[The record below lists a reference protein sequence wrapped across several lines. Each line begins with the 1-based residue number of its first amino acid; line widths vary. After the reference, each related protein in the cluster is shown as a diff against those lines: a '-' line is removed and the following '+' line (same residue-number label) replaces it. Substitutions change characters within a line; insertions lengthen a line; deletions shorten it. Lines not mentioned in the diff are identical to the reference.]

1 MKKHN
6 FFKTLFIL
14 VFLLFLALF
23 IASKTGYY
31 EKSVKDKTYLTNKK
45 LKEFEKDISE
55 GKNVDA
61 KDYFP
66 KEVDYSNVFT
76 KSANNISNKIADLKE
91 QIKTIY
97 FETQELIV
105 TSYFSTMY
113 DSLITTIDLERFRNK
128 LYNFKDFLGSND
140 NYYFFNNYYI
150 QMMEKLDK
158 KFDVL
163 SDTNTYLIPR
173 KESKFSKIIKYI
185 RRIILKKQFENDEI

>member
-31 EKSVKDKTYLTNKK
+31 EKSVKDKSYLTNKK

-66 KEVDYSNVFT
+66 KEVDYSNIFT
-76 KSANNISNKIADLKE
+76 KSANNISNKIGLVVNYKAKNIWDF
-91 QIKTIY
+91 IKTLFI
-97 FETQELIV
+97 
-105 TSYFSTMY
+105 S
-113 DSLITTIDLERFRNK
+113 
-128 LYNFKDFLGSND
+128 
-140 NYYFFNNYYI
+140 
-150 QMMEKLDK
+150 
-158 KFDVL
+158 
-163 SDTNTYLIPR
+163 
-173 KESKFSKIIKYI
+173 
-185 RRIILKKQFENDEI
+185 

>member
-55 GKNVDA
+55 GKDVDA
-61 KDYFP
+61 KDYFS

-76 KSANNISNKIADLKE
+76 KSANNISNKIGLVVNSKAKNVWDF
-91 QIKTIY
+91 IKTLFI
-97 FETQELIV
+97 
-105 TSYFSTMY
+105 S
-113 DSLITTIDLERFRNK
+113 
-128 LYNFKDFLGSND
+128 
-140 NYYFFNNYYI
+140 
-150 QMMEKLDK
+150 
-158 KFDVL
+158 
-163 SDTNTYLIPR
+163 
-173 KESKFSKIIKYI
+173 
-185 RRIILKKQFENDEI
+185 

>member
-6 FFKTLFIL
+6 FFKTIFIL

-76 KSANNISNKIADLKE
+76 KSANNISNKIGLVVNSKAKNVWDF
-91 QIKTIY
+91 IKTLFI
-97 FETQELIV
+97 
-105 TSYFSTMY
+105 S
-113 DSLITTIDLERFRNK
+113 
-128 LYNFKDFLGSND
+128 
-140 NYYFFNNYYI
+140 
-150 QMMEKLDK
+150 
-158 KFDVL
+158 
-163 SDTNTYLIPR
+163 
-173 KESKFSKIIKYI
+173 
-185 RRIILKKQFENDEI
+185 

>member
-55 GKNVDA
+55 GKDVDA
-61 KDYFP
+61 KDYLP

-76 KSANNISNKIADLKE
+76 KFANNISNKIGLVVNYKAKNIWDF
-91 QIKTIY
+91 IKTLFI
-97 FETQELIV
+97 
-105 TSYFSTMY
+105 S
-113 DSLITTIDLERFRNK
+113 
-128 LYNFKDFLGSND
+128 
-140 NYYFFNNYYI
+140 
-150 QMMEKLDK
+150 
-158 KFDVL
+158 
-163 SDTNTYLIPR
+163 
-173 KESKFSKIIKYI
+173 
-185 RRIILKKQFENDEI
+185 

>member
-76 KSANNISNKIADLKE
+76 KSANNISNKIGLVVSYKAKNIWNF
-91 QIKTIY
+91 IKTLFI
-97 FETQELIV
+97 
-105 TSYFSTMY
+105 S
-113 DSLITTIDLERFRNK
+113 
-128 LYNFKDFLGSND
+128 
-140 NYYFFNNYYI
+140 
-150 QMMEKLDK
+150 
-158 KFDVL
+158 
-163 SDTNTYLIPR
+163 
-173 KESKFSKIIKYI
+173 
-185 RRIILKKQFENDEI
+185 

>member
-1 MKKHN
+1 MRIVMKKHN
-6 FFKTLFIL
+6 FFKTIFIL

-76 KSANNISNKIADLKE
+76 KSANNISNKIGLVVNYKAKNVWDF
-91 QIKTIY
+91 IKTLFI
-97 FETQELIV
+97 
-105 TSYFSTMY
+105 S
-113 DSLITTIDLERFRNK
+113 
-128 LYNFKDFLGSND
+128 
-140 NYYFFNNYYI
+140 
-150 QMMEKLDK
+150 
-158 KFDVL
+158 
-163 SDTNTYLIPR
+163 
-173 KESKFSKIIKYI
+173 
-185 RRIILKKQFENDEI
+185 

>member
-1 MKKHN
+1 MNLYPIIKKHN

-76 KSANNISNKIADLKE
+76 KSANNISNKIGLVVNYKAKNIWDF
-91 QIKTIY
+91 IKTLFI
-97 FETQELIV
+97 
-105 TSYFSTMY
+105 S
-113 DSLITTIDLERFRNK
+113 
-128 LYNFKDFLGSND
+128 
-140 NYYFFNNYYI
+140 
-150 QMMEKLDK
+150 
-158 KFDVL
+158 
-163 SDTNTYLIPR
+163 
-173 KESKFSKIIKYI
+173 
-185 RRIILKKQFENDEI
+185 

>member
-31 EKSVKDKTYLTNKK
+31 EKSVKDKTFLTNKK

-76 KSANNISNKIADLKE
+76 KSANNISNKIGLVVNYKAKNIWDF
-91 QIKTIY
+91 IKTLFI
-97 FETQELIV
+97 
-105 TSYFSTMY
+105 S
-113 DSLITTIDLERFRNK
+113 
-128 LYNFKDFLGSND
+128 
-140 NYYFFNNYYI
+140 
-150 QMMEKLDK
+150 
-158 KFDVL
+158 
-163 SDTNTYLIPR
+163 
-173 KESKFSKIIKYI
+173 
-185 RRIILKKQFENDEI
+185 

>member
-1 MKKHN
+1 MRIVMKKHN

-66 KEVDYSNVFT
+66 KEVDYSNIFT
-76 KSANNISNKIADLKE
+76 KSANNISNKIGLVVNSKAKNVWDF
-91 QIKTIY
+91 IKTLFI
-97 FETQELIV
+97 
-105 TSYFSTMY
+105 S
-113 DSLITTIDLERFRNK
+113 
-128 LYNFKDFLGSND
+128 
-140 NYYFFNNYYI
+140 
-150 QMMEKLDK
+150 
-158 KFDVL
+158 
-163 SDTNTYLIPR
+163 
-173 KESKFSKIIKYI
+173 
-185 RRIILKKQFENDEI
+185 

>member
-1 MKKHN
+1 MRIVMKKHN

-31 EKSVKDKTYLTNKK
+31 EKSVKDKTYLTNEK

-76 KSANNISNKIADLKE
+76 KSANNISNKIGLVVNYKAKNIWDF
-91 QIKTIY
+91 IKTLFI
-97 FETQELIV
+97 
-105 TSYFSTMY
+105 S
-113 DSLITTIDLERFRNK
+113 
-128 LYNFKDFLGSND
+128 
-140 NYYFFNNYYI
+140 
-150 QMMEKLDK
+150 
-158 KFDVL
+158 
-163 SDTNTYLIPR
+163 
-173 KESKFSKIIKYI
+173 
-185 RRIILKKQFENDEI
+185 

>member
-61 KDYFP
+61 KDYLH

-76 KSANNISNKIADLKE
+76 KSANNISNKIGLVVNYKAKNIWDF
-91 QIKTIY
+91 IKTLFI
-97 FETQELIV
+97 
-105 TSYFSTMY
+105 S
-113 DSLITTIDLERFRNK
+113 
-128 LYNFKDFLGSND
+128 
-140 NYYFFNNYYI
+140 
-150 QMMEKLDK
+150 
-158 KFDVL
+158 
-163 SDTNTYLIPR
+163 
-173 KESKFSKIIKYI
+173 
-185 RRIILKKQFENDEI
+185 

>member
-1 MKKHN
+1 MRIVMKKHN

-66 KEVDYSNVFT
+66 KEVDYSNIFT
-76 KSANNISNKIADLKE
+76 KSANNISNKIGLVVNYKAKNIWDF
-91 QIKTIY
+91 IKTLFI
-97 FETQELIV
+97 
-105 TSYFSTMY
+105 S
-113 DSLITTIDLERFRNK
+113 
-128 LYNFKDFLGSND
+128 
-140 NYYFFNNYYI
+140 
-150 QMMEKLDK
+150 
-158 KFDVL
+158 
-163 SDTNTYLIPR
+163 
-173 KESKFSKIIKYI
+173 
-185 RRIILKKQFENDEI
+185 

>member
-76 KSANNISNKIADLKE
+76 KSANNISNKIGLVVNYKVKNIWDF
-91 QIKTIY
+91 IKTLFI
-97 FETQELIV
+97 
-105 TSYFSTMY
+105 S
-113 DSLITTIDLERFRNK
+113 
-128 LYNFKDFLGSND
+128 
-140 NYYFFNNYYI
+140 
-150 QMMEKLDK
+150 
-158 KFDVL
+158 
-163 SDTNTYLIPR
+163 
-173 KESKFSKIIKYI
+173 
-185 RRIILKKQFENDEI
+185 

>member
-14 VFLLFLALF
+14 VFLLFLAIF

-66 KEVDYSNVFT
+66 KEVDYSNIFT
-76 KSANNISNKIADLKE
+76 KSANNISNKIGLVVNYKAKNIWDF
-91 QIKTIY
+91 IKTLFI
-97 FETQELIV
+97 
-105 TSYFSTMY
+105 S
-113 DSLITTIDLERFRNK
+113 
-128 LYNFKDFLGSND
+128 
-140 NYYFFNNYYI
+140 
-150 QMMEKLDK
+150 
-158 KFDVL
+158 
-163 SDTNTYLIPR
+163 
-173 KESKFSKIIKYI
+173 
-185 RRIILKKQFENDEI
+185 

>member
-1 MKKHN
+1 MRIVMKKHN

-76 KSANNISNKIADLKE
+76 KSANNISNKIGLVVNYKAKNIWNF
-91 QIKTIY
+91 IKTLFI
-97 FETQELIV
+97 
-105 TSYFSTMY
+105 S
-113 DSLITTIDLERFRNK
+113 
-128 LYNFKDFLGSND
+128 
-140 NYYFFNNYYI
+140 
-150 QMMEKLDK
+150 
-158 KFDVL
+158 
-163 SDTNTYLIPR
+163 
-173 KESKFSKIIKYI
+173 
-185 RRIILKKQFENDEI
+185 

>member
-76 KSANNISNKIADLKE
+76 KSANNISNKIGLVVNYKAKNVWDF
-91 QIKTIY
+91 IKTLFI
-97 FETQELIV
+97 
-105 TSYFSTMY
+105 S
-113 DSLITTIDLERFRNK
+113 
-128 LYNFKDFLGSND
+128 
-140 NYYFFNNYYI
+140 
-150 QMMEKLDK
+150 
-158 KFDVL
+158 
-163 SDTNTYLIPR
+163 
-173 KESKFSKIIKYI
+173 
-185 RRIILKKQFENDEI
+185 

>member
-1 MKKHN
+1 MRIVMKKHN

-31 EKSVKDKTYLTNKK
+31 EASVKDKTYLINKK

-76 KSANNISNKIADLKE
+76 KSANNISNKIGLVVNYKAKNIWDF
-91 QIKTIY
+91 IKTLFI
-97 FETQELIV
+97 
-105 TSYFSTMY
+105 S
-113 DSLITTIDLERFRNK
+113 
-128 LYNFKDFLGSND
+128 
-140 NYYFFNNYYI
+140 
-150 QMMEKLDK
+150 
-158 KFDVL
+158 
-163 SDTNTYLIPR
+163 
-173 KESKFSKIIKYI
+173 
-185 RRIILKKQFENDEI
+185 

>member
-1 MKKHN
+1 MRIIMKKHN

-76 KSANNISNKIADLKE
+76 KSANNISNKIGLVVNSKTKNVWDF
-91 QIKTIY
+91 IKTLFI
-97 FETQELIV
+97 
-105 TSYFSTMY
+105 S
-113 DSLITTIDLERFRNK
+113 
-128 LYNFKDFLGSND
+128 
-140 NYYFFNNYYI
+140 
-150 QMMEKLDK
+150 
-158 KFDVL
+158 
-163 SDTNTYLIPR
+163 
-173 KESKFSKIIKYI
+173 
-185 RRIILKKQFENDEI
+185 

>member
-55 GKNVDA
+55 GKNVNA

-76 KSANNISNKIADLKE
+76 KSANNISNKIGLVVNSKAKNVWDF
-91 QIKTIY
+91 IKTLFI
-97 FETQELIV
+97 
-105 TSYFSTMY
+105 S
-113 DSLITTIDLERFRNK
+113 
-128 LYNFKDFLGSND
+128 
-140 NYYFFNNYYI
+140 
-150 QMMEKLDK
+150 
-158 KFDVL
+158 
-163 SDTNTYLIPR
+163 
-173 KESKFSKIIKYI
+173 
-185 RRIILKKQFENDEI
+185 

>member
-31 EKSVKDKTYLTNKK
+31 EKSVKYKTYLTNKK

-76 KSANNISNKIADLKE
+76 KSANNISNKIGLVVNYKAKNIWDF
-91 QIKTIY
+91 IKTLFI
-97 FETQELIV
+97 
-105 TSYFSTMY
+105 S
-113 DSLITTIDLERFRNK
+113 
-128 LYNFKDFLGSND
+128 
-140 NYYFFNNYYI
+140 
-150 QMMEKLDK
+150 
-158 KFDVL
+158 
-163 SDTNTYLIPR
+163 
-173 KESKFSKIIKYI
+173 
-185 RRIILKKQFENDEI
+185 

>member
-1 MKKHN
+1 MRIVMKKHN

-76 KSANNISNKIADLKE
+76 KSANNISNKIGLVVNYKAKNIWDF
-91 QIKTIY
+91 IKTLFI
-97 FETQELIV
+97 
-105 TSYFSTMY
+105 S
-113 DSLITTIDLERFRNK
+113 
-128 LYNFKDFLGSND
+128 
-140 NYYFFNNYYI
+140 
-150 QMMEKLDK
+150 
-158 KFDVL
+158 
-163 SDTNTYLIPR
+163 
-173 KESKFSKIIKYI
+173 
-185 RRIILKKQFENDEI
+185 

>member
-76 KSANNISNKIADLKE
+76 KSANNISNKISLVVNYKAKNIWDF
-91 QIKTIY
+91 IKTLFI
-97 FETQELIV
+97 
-105 TSYFSTMY
+105 S
-113 DSLITTIDLERFRNK
+113 
-128 LYNFKDFLGSND
+128 
-140 NYYFFNNYYI
+140 
-150 QMMEKLDK
+150 
-158 KFDVL
+158 
-163 SDTNTYLIPR
+163 
-173 KESKFSKIIKYI
+173 
-185 RRIILKKQFENDEI
+185 

>member
-1 MKKHN
+1 MRIVMKKHN
-6 FFKTLFIL
+6 FFKTIFIL

-76 KSANNISNKIADLKE
+76 KSANNISNKIGLVVNSKAKNVWDF
-91 QIKTIY
+91 IKTLFI
-97 FETQELIV
+97 
-105 TSYFSTMY
+105 S
-113 DSLITTIDLERFRNK
+113 
-128 LYNFKDFLGSND
+128 
-140 NYYFFNNYYI
+140 
-150 QMMEKLDK
+150 
-158 KFDVL
+158 
-163 SDTNTYLIPR
+163 
-173 KESKFSKIIKYI
+173 
-185 RRIILKKQFENDEI
+185 

>member
-6 FFKTLFIL
+6 FLKTLFIL

-76 KSANNISNKIADLKE
+76 KSANNISNKIGLVVKSKAKNVWDF
-91 QIKTIY
+91 IKTLFI
-97 FETQELIV
+97 
-105 TSYFSTMY
+105 S
-113 DSLITTIDLERFRNK
+113 
-128 LYNFKDFLGSND
+128 
-140 NYYFFNNYYI
+140 
-150 QMMEKLDK
+150 
-158 KFDVL
+158 
-163 SDTNTYLIPR
+163 
-173 KESKFSKIIKYI
+173 
-185 RRIILKKQFENDEI
+185 

>member
-76 KSANNISNKIADLKE
+76 KSANNIGLVVNSKAKNVWDF
-91 QIKTIY
+91 IKTLFI
-97 FETQELIV
+97 
-105 TSYFSTMY
+105 S
-113 DSLITTIDLERFRNK
+113 
-128 LYNFKDFLGSND
+128 
-140 NYYFFNNYYI
+140 
-150 QMMEKLDK
+150 
-158 KFDVL
+158 
-163 SDTNTYLIPR
+163 
-173 KESKFSKIIKYI
+173 
-185 RRIILKKQFENDEI
+185 

>member
-6 FFKTLFIL
+6 FLKTLFIL

-66 KEVDYSNVFT
+66 KEVDYSNIFT
-76 KSANNISNKIADLKE
+76 KSANNISNKIGLVVNYKAKNIWDF
-91 QIKTIY
+91 IKTLFI
-97 FETQELIV
+97 
-105 TSYFSTMY
+105 S
-113 DSLITTIDLERFRNK
+113 
-128 LYNFKDFLGSND
+128 
-140 NYYFFNNYYI
+140 
-150 QMMEKLDK
+150 
-158 KFDVL
+158 
-163 SDTNTYLIPR
+163 
-173 KESKFSKIIKYI
+173 
-185 RRIILKKQFENDEI
+185 

>member
-6 FFKTLFIL
+6 LFKTLFIL

-66 KEVDYSNVFT
+66 KEVDYSNIFT
-76 KSANNISNKIADLKE
+76 KSANNISNKIGLVVNYKAKNIWDF
-91 QIKTIY
+91 IKTLFI
-97 FETQELIV
+97 
-105 TSYFSTMY
+105 S
-113 DSLITTIDLERFRNK
+113 
-128 LYNFKDFLGSND
+128 
-140 NYYFFNNYYI
+140 
-150 QMMEKLDK
+150 
-158 KFDVL
+158 
-163 SDTNTYLIPR
+163 
-173 KESKFSKIIKYI
+173 
-185 RRIILKKQFENDEI
+185 

>member
-55 GKNVDA
+55 GKDVDA

-66 KEVDYSNVFT
+66 KEVDYSNIFT
-76 KSANNISNKIADLKE
+76 KSANNISNKIGLVVNYKAKNIWDF
-91 QIKTIY
+91 IKTLFI
-97 FETQELIV
+97 
-105 TSYFSTMY
+105 S
-113 DSLITTIDLERFRNK
+113 
-128 LYNFKDFLGSND
+128 
-140 NYYFFNNYYI
+140 
-150 QMMEKLDK
+150 
-158 KFDVL
+158 
-163 SDTNTYLIPR
+163 
-173 KESKFSKIIKYI
+173 
-185 RRIILKKQFENDEI
+185 

>member
-76 KSANNISNKIADLKE
+76 KSANNISNKIGLVVNYKAKNIWDF
-91 QIKTIY
+91 IKTLFI
-97 FETQELIV
+97 
-105 TSYFSTMY
+105 S
-113 DSLITTIDLERFRNK
+113 
-128 LYNFKDFLGSND
+128 
-140 NYYFFNNYYI
+140 
-150 QMMEKLDK
+150 
-158 KFDVL
+158 
-163 SDTNTYLIPR
+163 
-173 KESKFSKIIKYI
+173 
-185 RRIILKKQFENDEI
+185 

>member
-6 FFKTLFIL
+6 FIKTLFIL

-66 KEVDYSNVFT
+66 KEVDYSNIFT
-76 KSANNISNKIADLKE
+76 KSANNISNKIGLVVNYKAKNIWDF
-91 QIKTIY
+91 IKTLFI
-97 FETQELIV
+97 
-105 TSYFSTMY
+105 S
-113 DSLITTIDLERFRNK
+113 
-128 LYNFKDFLGSND
+128 
-140 NYYFFNNYYI
+140 
-150 QMMEKLDK
+150 
-158 KFDVL
+158 
-163 SDTNTYLIPR
+163 
-173 KESKFSKIIKYI
+173 
-185 RRIILKKQFENDEI
+185 

>member
-66 KEVDYSNVFT
+66 KEVDYSNMFT
-76 KSANNISNKIADLKE
+76 KSANNISNKIGLVVNYKAKNIWDF
-91 QIKTIY
+91 IKTLFI
-97 FETQELIV
+97 
-105 TSYFSTMY
+105 S
-113 DSLITTIDLERFRNK
+113 
-128 LYNFKDFLGSND
+128 
-140 NYYFFNNYYI
+140 
-150 QMMEKLDK
+150 
-158 KFDVL
+158 
-163 SDTNTYLIPR
+163 
-173 KESKFSKIIKYI
+173 
-185 RRIILKKQFENDEI
+185 

>member
-31 EKSVKDKTYLTNKK
+31 EKSVKDKTNLTNKK
-45 LKEFEKDISE
+45 LKEFEKDIIE

-76 KSANNISNKIADLKE
+76 KSANNISNKIGLVVNSKAKNVWDF
-91 QIKTIY
+91 IKTLFI
-97 FETQELIV
+97 
-105 TSYFSTMY
+105 S
-113 DSLITTIDLERFRNK
+113 
-128 LYNFKDFLGSND
+128 
-140 NYYFFNNYYI
+140 
-150 QMMEKLDK
+150 
-158 KFDVL
+158 
-163 SDTNTYLIPR
+163 
-173 KESKFSKIIKYI
+173 
-185 RRIILKKQFENDEI
+185 

>member
-6 FFKTLFIL
+6 FFKTIFIL

-66 KEVDYSNVFT
+66 KEVDYSNIFT
-76 KSANNISNKIADLKE
+76 KSANNISNKIGLVVNYKAKNIWDF
-91 QIKTIY
+91 IKTLFI
-97 FETQELIV
+97 
-105 TSYFSTMY
+105 S
-113 DSLITTIDLERFRNK
+113 
-128 LYNFKDFLGSND
+128 
-140 NYYFFNNYYI
+140 
-150 QMMEKLDK
+150 
-158 KFDVL
+158 
-163 SDTNTYLIPR
+163 
-173 KESKFSKIIKYI
+173 
-185 RRIILKKQFENDEI
+185 